1 MNSRAW
7 GWAAMLAASAAG
19 AYGQMPGQMPDTSRS
34 SERVVFFSGQVML
47 DDGSAP
53 ADAVLIQRVCG
64 GHTTFAAWT
73 DTQGHFSFKVES
85 AAGAQEGDA
94 TQGNA
99 PPVDLNKPFGNATQY
114 SNPITSALR
123 DCELEAVLSGYRSER
138 VRMEIKS
145 TMDDTRVGTILLHP
159 LSRASSLIVS
169 ATTLGAP
176 ANARKAY
183 EKGLAAMREQQWNAA
198 AAEFDKAVRA
208 YPKFA
213 IAWYQLGLASQSR
226 NDLAGAIAAWK
237 QSLQSDPKYLK
248 PYESLTVLADR
259 QGDWAESEKYSRI
272 WIQLDPEDFP
282 GAYVFSAVANAKLNK
297 MEEAERAAREGLRV
311 DKERK
316 VARLNYVLGLI
327 LMQKHEYGESAKLFR
342 TYLELAPNANDAAI
356 VRQQLPQLEQAA
368 AGGAQQ

>member
-1 MNSRAW
+1 
-7 GWAAMLAASAAG
+7 MLLTTAAG
-19 AYGQMPGQMPDTSRS
+19 AWGQIPGQVDPRS
-34 SERVVFFSGQVML
+34 SEHAVFFSGQAML

-64 GHTTFAAWT
+64 GRTSFAAWT
-73 DTQGHFSFKVES
+73 DTLGRFSFKVD
-85 AAGAQEGDA
+85 AGGSDQTSGDA
-94 TQGNA
+94 TQTNA
-99 PPVDLNKPFGNATQY
+99 PSADLNKPFGNSTQY

-138 VRMEIKS
+138 VKMGIKS

-169 ATTLGAP
+169 ATTLAAP

-183 EKGLAAMREQQWNAA
+183 EKGLEAIRGQQWNAA
-198 AAEFDKAVRA
+198 GGEFEKAVRA

-213 IAWYQLGLASQSR
+213 IAWYQLGLVRQ
-226 NDLAGAIAAWK
+226 NLKDIPGAVAAWRE
-237 QSLQSDPKYLK
+237 SVASDPKYLK

-259 QGDWAESEKYSRI
+259 QGDWAESEKYSRA

-282 GAYVFSAVANAKLNK
+282 GAYVFNAVANAKLNN
-297 MEEAERAAREGLRV
+297 MEGAEHAAREGLRV

-316 VARLNYVLGLI
+316 VARLSYVLGLI
-327 LMQKHEYGESAKLFR
+327 LAQKREYAESAKLFR
-342 TYLELAPNANDAAI
+342 AYLELAPNAADAAI
-356 VRQQLPQLEQAA
+356 VRQQLPQIEQAA
-368 AGGAQQ
+368 GGSPR